1 MGGTTLTQRELLDY
15 PETNATSQ
23 LIGRV
28 DFIMQRKLKRVVS
41 VTSTV
46 RLIVSTDYVNA
57 ALMET

>member
-1 MGGTTLTQRELLDY
+1 MRVIRIQRELLDY
-15 PETNATSQ
+15 LETSVTSQ